1 MTNPF
6 KEKWAD
12 MHKTHDI
19 SKDMNS
25 QMMSWLKSNAKNTYS
40 WRELMA
46 DFKYEFEEKD
56 ILDSIG
62 NEFNVKQECED
73 IWMNEN
79 GKYD

>member
-1 MTNPF
+1 MNKF
-6 KEKWAD
+6 KKFWKGLNE
-12 MHKTHDI
+12 I

-25 QMMSWLKSNAKNTYS
+25 QMMSWLKSNAKNTHS